1 MPGASWMSCE
11 QSTWLSEKMDGFQ
24 LSQLQGNVST
34 YFSEVNAQ
42 WFMKWP
48 KAMVHFK
55 DETGI
60 GLTEEQLSEEQHIT
74 LGHHLKRCKAI
85 SQLHSYFY
93 HNTLAIG
100 HARVT
105 HFTKTITKLMGSST
119 DHTCGLSAMEN
130 FLHTEYQSGTLVKEE
145 IKAHLKNGEYTRQNC
160 MSRLHAEAVKAMTAR
175 GEEYVKKMELQ
186 AKTECECHAEK
197 AKAELD
203 ALCNPDELAH
213 VQYIEGLS
221 AVVGQLLQTIQ
232 ETTGWYGSIYLGGP
246 DLRVAGDVCVFS
258 FHHGKGSTGL
268 GFCEALAD
276 HHAHV
281 VEPFTTFLKGAFAAH
296 VLPSQSN
303 TSSVPPDI
311 TLLAD
316 VQVSYT
322 MPSEDHS
329 IINPHSAVLTQY
341 PHASS
346 TAQSMLPDEIHQL
359 PQDQSF
365 DNSLGLF
372 GASLDP
378 FAMSDDMLYEE
389 HNVELWQTSLPM
401 LPPYPGQLPLLTP
414 PCLPSPA
421 AADFLGPVTPSLC
434 SGPAMITMSPTSETP
449 SLSTMSPAV
458 PSGPAMVT
466 MSPAAPSLPAT
477 VTTSPTSEA
486 SEVPASVLSSP
497 LPPAVTISSSP
508 LPPTVTVPSSP
519 LPPTV
524 TTPPTS
530 KASQVPVSATSL
542 PLMKMSE
549 PLEDIVNQSVRCS
562 SRTHVPSTHL
572 VEANDI
578 GAHKR
583 V

>member
-1 MPGASWMSCE
+1 MPGASWMSRE
-11 QSTWLSEKMDGFQ
+11 QSTWLSEKMDGFR

-42 WFMKWP
+42 WFVKWP
-48 KAMVHFK
+48 EAAVHFK

-60 GLTEEQLSEEQHIT
+60 GLTEEQLSKEQHVT
-74 LGHHLKRCKAI
+74 LGHHLKQRKA
-85 SQLHSYFY
+85 QLHSYFY
-93 HNTLAIG
+93 RNASAVG
-100 HARVT
+100 RARVT

-119 DHTCGLSAMEN
+119 DRTRGPSAVEH
-130 FLHTEYQSGTLVKEE
+130 FIHTEYQSGTLVKEE
-145 IKAHLKNGEYTRQNC
+145 IEAHLKNGEYTRQNR
-160 MSRLHAEAVKAMTAR
+160 MSGLRAEAVKAMAAR
-175 GEEYVKKMELQ
+175 GEEYVKKMELE
-186 AKTECECHAEK
+186 AKTECERRAEK

-203 ALCNPDELAH
+203 ALRNPDESAR
-213 VQYIEGLS
+213 VQYIEGLG

-246 DLRVAGDVCVFS
+246 DPRAAGDVRVFS

-268 GFCEALAD
+268 SFHEALPD
-276 HHAHV
+276 HHARV
-281 VEPFTTFLKGAFAAH
+281 VEPFTTFLKGAFATH

-303 TSSVPPDI
+303 TSSVPPDV
-311 TLLAD
+311 TLPAD
-316 VQVSYT
+316 VQVLYT
-322 MPSEDHS
+322 MPSEDHT

-346 TAQSMLPDEIHQL
+346 TAQSMLPDEIRQL

-378 FAMSDDMLYEE
+378 FAMSDDTLYEE
-389 HNVELWQTSLPM
+389 HNVESWQTSLPT

-414 PCLPSPA
+414 PRLPSPA
-421 AADFLGPVTPSLC
+421 AADFLGPVTPSLP
-434 SGPAMITMSPTSETP
+434 SGPAMITTSPTSETP
-449 SLSTMSPAV
+449 SLSTTSPTV
-458 PSGPAMVT
+458 PSGPATVT

-486 SEVPASVLSSP
+486 SEAPASVPSSP

-508 LPPTVTVPSSP
+508 LPPA
-519 LPPTV
+519 V

-530 KASQVPVSATSL
+530 KASQAPVSATSS
-542 PLMKMSE
+542 PLMKMPE
-549 PLEDIVNQSVRCS
+549 PLEDIANQSVRRS
-562 SRTHVPSTHL
+562 SRTHVPSTRL
-572 VEANDI
+572 AEANNI

-583 V
+583 VRKSRKSVP